1 MKQNKSW
8 GWNKGGQYLKRIKTG
23 FKGLKLNIKFMLL
36 IILFIETTVGIF
48 SGILFYY
55 MEKDTVQKKISEMEY
70 EMDRQYGQIRKNV
83 DSINMSTQFFLNDQ
97 ELHAFL
103 VDVKQ
108 GKAITREALNT
119 FYHKNIAMMERMIN
133 SNPYLYQIRV
143 YVDDENLQEMMPVLY
158 RQERMERLAWFGDG
172 ETAGWK
178 FDYADTIFDSYAL
191 TQNDKIMSLVTP
203 IADYD
208 NGALGVL
215 EVSVFMETMF
225 EALYDE
231 NSDMAGCFFDEDGGI
246 HYGLKDGWDNARM
259 QRALD
264 RIGET
269 DADALYYDTVE
280 GAGLIVGSLEIREL
294 SGRLVFI
301 RDISKEVGRIRNI
314 RNWFVFIMILLIP
327 FLAAVVN
334 AVVKA
339 VLGQFYQILAAIQEV
354 QEGNLDVVVENCGTD
369 EMGELG
375 NQLNKMLAEIQR
387 LMEVNLNR
395 ELLVKN
401 SQIKALQNQINAH
414 FIYNVLET
422 IKMMAEIAEEYE
434 ISDAVTALG
443 RLLRYS
449 MRWKTPNVT
458 VREEIEYIKNYLKLI
473 NLRFDYEIYLSLN
486 IPDAVYEQQIPKMS
500 LQPIVENAIYHGIEQ
515 MAEDTNIYIKGIVA
529 GERCLIEVTDAGK
542 GMSEDEVRQLYK
554 KISGEPSSGEGK
566 GNGIGLKNVQD
577 RLQMSF
583 GAAYGLEIASRKGC
597 YTKVTIQVP
606 FQETGKQEETAGHE
620 YAANRGR

>member
-554 KISGEPSSGEGK
+554 KNP
-566 GNGIGLKNVQD
+566 
-577 RLQMSF
+577 
-583 GAAYGLEIASRKGC
+583 ASLRPARAKA
-597 YTKVTIQVP
+597 T
-606 FQETGKQEETAGHE
+606 ESD
-620 YAANRGR
+620 